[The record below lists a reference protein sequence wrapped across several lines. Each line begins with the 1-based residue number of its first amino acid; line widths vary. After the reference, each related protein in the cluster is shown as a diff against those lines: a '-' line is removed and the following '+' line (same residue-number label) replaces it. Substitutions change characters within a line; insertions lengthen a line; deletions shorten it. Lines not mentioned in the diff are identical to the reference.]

1 MFFLFLGTKWSWK
14 MNHGDPDARIWYLS
28 PMIKEPSPN
37 MAIATD
43 FITMS
48 CIFSS
53 AEIYM
58 KFAKKWLVRFNTKI
72 WSLFV
77 CWSPLPII

>member
-1 MFFLFLGTKWSWK
+1 M

-28 PMIKEPSPN
+28 LMIKEPSPN

-53 AEIYM
+53 AAIDM
-58 KFAKKWLVRFNTKI
+58 
-72 WSLFV
+72 
-77 CWSPLPII
+77 

>member
-1 MFFLFLGTKWSWK
+1 
-14 MNHGDPDARIWYLS
+14 
-28 PMIKEPSPN
+28 MIKEPSPN

-72 WSLFV
+72 
-77 CWSPLPII
+77 